1 MVETIYERMTLM
13 SLEPKKLDVTERVTG
28 KLKNGELELYL
39 DNQPI
44 GRMAVPLEGISME
57 PNFEAKENKI
67 FQSYTATEGTDARY
81 TDCDEGGWC

>member
-1 MVETIYERMTLM
+1 MVLQ
-13 SLEPKKLDVTERVTG
+13 PKKLDVTERVTG
-28 KLKNGELELYL
+28 KLKNGELELFL

-44 GRMAVPLEGISME
+44 GKMSVPLEGVTME

-67 FQSYTATEGTDARY
+67 FQSYTSTEQPEARY